1 MEDKNKLSQV
11 TLANINSEELNEIQK
26 LEQQLGDKYYIIAF
40 KKTDNETLV

>member
-1 MEDKNKLSQV
+1 MEEKNKLSQV

-26 LEQQLGDKYYIIAF
+26 LEEKFDDKYYIIAF

>member
-26 LEQQLGDKYYIIAF
+26 LEEKLDDKYYILAF